1 MLRSSLLSVRSG
13 FIVPGLSLALLR
25 AAFGHCDRHKA
36 IAAIG
41 GLMTLPALQANTL
54 RLEAIAHLALEHCQ
68 GRRRPTHQD
77 AARWFRLVGSRVWH
91 LEDPAEDVFSAR
103 VIFEG
108 ENYRVLEGLSEA
120 NAHHLQHMLHAL
132 EGMPKYGEFLAAKR
146 GCRALLSLSELLC
159 VQAGLEAFSEG
170 AEFPQL
176 ALQTERL
183 PTMRQLGERV
193 TFSYHDL
200 VDAGCDVRWLGRFIL
215 PPDER
220 HVAWSPDE
228 RSAFDKRP
236 LIDSG
241 TEIIAALPSAFATS
255 LREVIIETCI
265 RTGNELPLRMAVLQ
279 SQTAALH
286 RNPMIYSARIPGAE
300 INPDEPLV
308 SSVPVEIEPGYWVHL
323 MLLVDNLEGFSD
335 GGLWGV
341 SQCGLA
347 AAPAL
352 QAEVERASAFCRT
365 QPGFK
370 AGLTFIVV
378 CGFGRMTALGFKG
391 VEGWLVEA
399 ASDYD
404 LDVLGWRYDF
414 DFSELFKLSMMDR
427 DLEAKGFEMR
437 GINGLLAKV
446 GFAYENS
453 GHLVP
458 HEALPDEF
466 DAGTITIPTNAHRE
480 LRVRHHRRWDVRS
493 TPTPE
498 VGTAVVRRRSGGDRS
513 PGSVSHLYVPL
524 EDLDRGLLR
533 AAWLHGSHVWWAQ
546 ASSDAIEDR
555 DFMFR
560 IWDMQGVWLE
570 RLALTLDWVL
580 PQMPDRLI
588 WHLRMAPW
596 ATMYASEIVPATPEE
611 VAQDVSS
618 TLDPATATI
627 TTDVG
632 ATFYRGLSRIDNV
645 AEATLVRSFVEEA
658 VKLSGRADVSV
669 DALMGEIVP
678 SPQARQMHAF
688 APQDFRDYVRDAIG
702 REVVTIGRLD
712 DAAVRVGLGWH
723 GVERPGGT
731 LHGRDDCTAALNRIT
746 SALEDEFCQE
756 LAKFERRSL
765 IEAAVTN
772 HEAAATDRTVWHRT
786 SGALIGLAEDEAV
799 IRSEIA
805 EHLGKLNG
813 TFLANRVLIE
823 AGLSECP
830 LGTGQQP
837 APIDLSRLM
846 AKASMIF
853 YLGGYSDAIRYGGM
867 KPEVRISPAGQIQI
881 DASFFDAIMK
891 PTGRFVTDQMID
903 VHRDGYAKLLREP
916 DVTAKSIEEIVEADF
931 LSAWKKEVGASL
943 GDFRAALEAIEN
955 RLVEAGRGWEVLPRP
970 ELIAFLGSHITEPE
984 AYVTALESIPRE
996 RWKVVPAPYRD
1007 QDRQPWRF
1015 RRRLAVYRRP
1025 LLRLDQDEDALVLVV
1040 PGLLRESLLTMMHNF
1055 YGAEIDQEY
1064 LLSGAMRRWWN
1075 LVQDRNAKEF
1085 EEKVASELRGLG
1097 WETAEGKEFS
1107 EILGRGL
1114 DTKPGDIDVL
1124 VWRADGRIILIEC
1137 KDLQLAKTPSETAKQ
1152 LSKFRGG
1159 VDEKGRPDL
1168 LAKHL
1173 NRLLL
1178 AQQHLGGFRRYT
1190 GLSSGTIEGAVV
1202 FSNVVPMLYASRQI
1216 EKSAR
1221 LLTFQR
1227 LTGL

>member
-1 MLRSSLLSVRSG
+1 M
-13 FIVPGLSLALLR
+13 
-25 AAFGHCDRHKA
+25 
-36 IAAIG
+36 
-41 GLMTLPALQANTL
+41 
-54 RLEAIAHLALEHCQ
+54 
-68 GRRRPTHQD
+68 
-77 AARWFRLVGSRVWH
+77 WH

-120 NAHHLQHMLHAL
+120 NAHHLQHMLGAL
-132 EGMPKYGEFLAAKR
+132 EDMPNRGEFLAAKR
-146 GCRALLSLSELLC
+146 GCRALLVLSELLC
-159 VQAGLEAFSEG
+159 ARADLEAFSEG
-170 AEFPQL
+170 AEFPHS

-183 PTMRQLGERV
+183 PTMRQLGERA
-193 TFSYHDL
+193 TFSYREL
-200 VDAGCDVRWLGRFIL
+200 IDAGCDVRWLGRFIL

-220 HVAWSPDE
+220 YVAWSPHE
-228 RSAFDKRP
+228 RRAFDKRP
-236 LIDSG
+236 LLDTG
-241 TEIIAALPSAFATS
+241 NEIIAALPSAFATS
-255 LREVIIETCI
+255 LREAVIETCI

-286 RNPMIYSARIPGAE
+286 RNPMIHSARIPGAG
-300 INPDEPLV
+300 INPDEALV
-308 SSVPVEIEPGYWVHL
+308 PSEPVEIEPGYWVHL
-323 MLLVDNLEGFSD
+323 MLLVDDLEGFED
-335 GGLWGV
+335 EGLWGE
-341 SQCGLA
+341 SKRTLTISPLLEDEIA
-347 AAPAL
+347 RA
-352 QAEVERASAFCRT
+352 QAHCRT

-370 AGLTFIVV
+370 AGLTFIVI
-378 CGFGRMTALGFKG
+378 CGFGRTMAFGYNTAEDWF
-391 VEGWLVEA
+391 VQA

-404 LDVLGWRYDF
+404 VDVLGWLQDF
-414 DFSELFKLSMMDR
+414 DFSELFKLSLMNR
-427 DLEAKGFEMR
+427 DLDEKGFVVR
-437 GINGLLAKV
+437 GFSGLLATV
-446 GFAYENS
+446 GFVYQNS

-466 DAGTITIPTNAHRE
+466 EAGTIAIPTNAHRE
-480 LRVRHHRRWDVRS
+480 LRARHHRRWDVRS
-493 TPTPE
+493 IPTPE
-498 VGTAVVRRRSGGDRS
+498 GRTAVVRRRSGGERS
-513 PGSVSHLYVPL
+513 PGSVSRLYVPL

-533 AAWLHGSHVWWAQ
+533 AVWLRGPRVWWAQ
-546 ASSDAIEDR
+546 ASSDAIVDR
-555 DFMFR
+555 DLMFR

-570 RLALTLDWVL
+570 RLAFTLDRVL

-588 WHLRMAPW
+588 WHLKMTPW
-596 ATMYASEIVPATPEE
+596 AAMHVSEIVPATPEE

-632 ATFYRGLSRIDNV
+632 AAFYRGLSRVDNV

-658 VKLSGRADVSV
+658 IKLSGRAEVSV
-669 DALMGEIVP
+669 DALMGEIVS
-678 SPQARQMHAF
+678 SPQARQVHAF
-688 APQDFRDYVRDAIG
+688 APQDFRDHVRDAIG

-712 DAAVRVGLGWH
+712 DAAVRVGLGWY

-746 SALEDEFCQE
+746 SALEDDFCRE

-772 HEAAATDRTVWHRT
+772 HEAAATDRTLWHRT

-813 TFLANRVLIE
+813 TFLASRILIE

-830 LGTGQQP
+830 LGAGQQP

-867 KPEVRISPAGQIQI
+867 KPEIRISPAGQVQI
-881 DASFFDAIMK
+881 DSSFFDVIME
-891 PTGRFVTDQMID
+891 PTGRHVTDRMID
-903 VHRDGYAKLLREP
+903 AHRDGYANLLREP
-916 DVTAKSIEEIVEADF
+916 DVTAKSIEETVEADF
-931 LSAWKKEVGASL
+931 LSAWREEVGASL

-955 RLVEAGRGWEVLPRP
+955 RLVEAGRGWEILPRP
-970 ELIAFLGSHITEPE
+970 ELIAFLGSYIAEPE
-984 AYVTALESIPRE
+984 AYVTALESLPRE

-1025 LLRLDQDEDALVLVV
+1025 LLRLDQDENALVLVV
-1040 PGLLRESLLTMMHNF
+1040 PGLLRDSLLTMMHNF

-1075 LVQDRNAKEF
+1075 LIQDRDAKEF
-1085 EEKVASELRGLG
+1085 EEKVASELRRLG
-1097 WETAEGKEFS
+1097 WRTAEGKEFS
-1107 EILGRGL
+1107 EILGRSL
-1114 DTKPGDIDVL
+1114 DTNPGDIDVL
-1124 VWRADGRIILIEC
+1124 AWRADGRIILIEC
-1137 KDLQLAKTPSETAKQ
+1137 KNLQLAKTPSETAKQ

-1173 NRLLL
+1173 KRLAL
-1178 AQQHLGGFRRYT
+1178 AQQHVGGFRSYT
-1190 GLSSGTIEGAVV
+1190 GLGSGTIDGAVV
-1202 FSNVVPMLYASRQI
+1202 FSNVVPMLYASQQI
-1216 EKSAR
+1216 ERSAR

-1227 LTGL
+1227 LSEL